1 MASVGASVATPYNIP
16 LSLTLMLPLSQ
27 ETLYDDT
34 DALLDGVYE
43 ESDAFEFGPLVSL
56 TVLYAF

>member
-1 MASVGASVATPYNIP
+1 MASFGASVITPYNVP
-16 LSLTLMLPLSQ
+16 LSLAVMLPLHQ

-34 DALLDGVYE
+34 NALLDGTYE
-43 ESDAFEFGPLVSL
+43 ERDAFEFGPLVSL